1 VSAVGGVRWIG
12 TTPLPVE
19 ITNHTDWWVQLLP
32 VAGPTVVAIFAL
44 IGVILANKTTV
55 KVSRQEREDARERD
69 YLQWR
74 REALRQLGAEIME
87 AAVEAI
93 DEYSKLPGLF
103 EQPVT
108 PNAMEPIDR
117 TCRRIAANGEK
128 LSFLTAPL
136 NAERCTRLRELMI
149 NDELTKEY
157 RAVLERDKEAGQ
169 SSLRVRVLST
179 DSKARFEERVHEVK
193 KALKGVAVALE
204 AALKQ
209 LDPPKPPTLPERHF

>member
-1 VSAVGGVRWIG
+1 MMVSGVRSIG
-12 TTPLPVE
+12 AIPLPVE
-19 ITNHTDWWVQLLP
+19 IVNHTDPWVQLLP

-93 DEYSKLPGLF
+93 DEYSELPGLF
-103 EQPVT
+103 EQPVK
-108 PNAMEPIDR
+108 PDALKCIDR
-117 TCRRIAANGEK
+117 TCRRLAANGEK
-128 LSFLTAPL
+128 LRFLTAPV
-136 NAERCTRLRELMI
+136 NADRCAELCDLII

-169 SSLRVRVLST
+169 TSLRIRVLSAESK
-179 DSKARFEERVHEVK
+179 DSFETRVQKVKEAR
-193 KALKGVAVALE
+193 KGVGSALE
-204 AALKQ
+204 SALRQ
-209 LDPPKPPTLPERHF
+209 LDPSKPPATPERHF